1 MYNSDFIEDTENL
14 IISPSSSGDEQDPNM
29 SLATEKC
36 SLRDAIIKSLKK
48 KKSESSSS
56 SKKIFEN
63 AEQKY
68 AIQL

>member
-1 MYNSDFIEDTENL
+1 VQNYLYNSDFIEDTENL

-48 KKSESSSS
+48 KKS
-56 SKKIFEN
+56 
-63 AEQKY
+63 
-68 AIQL
+68 